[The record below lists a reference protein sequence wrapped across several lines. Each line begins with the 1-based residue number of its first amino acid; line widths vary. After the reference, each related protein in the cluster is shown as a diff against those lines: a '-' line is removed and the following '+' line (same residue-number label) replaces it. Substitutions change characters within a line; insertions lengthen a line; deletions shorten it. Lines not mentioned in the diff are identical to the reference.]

1 MASGSF
7 YSNSQTEVVVDPFV
21 PPSTQSQTRLQSE
34 LKRCEQLVQ
43 RDYRY
48 AQLVAGAAKMAMP
61 SIWAARNQDELV
73 NDRDLATFKDISWT
87 EFVKKRFLPTVPAGE
102 SVATAAT
109 SMLEIVRE
117 MNLQRRKFQIMGL
130 HEQVEACEIQL
141 VMHLC
146 QAGLIRAQANDFKRT
161 ALRMRRSQKLHEAFA
176 IAVGACVCA
185 SAPMTMGSGV
195 TRYERDLQMEYKK
208 HTIGLLVF
216 VLQKNPG
223 AIDEEEGLDED
234 YVARIARLI
243 VLWQG
248 NGSGRQQVGEG
259 RGDEGGSGTVS
270 SDYKES
276 VKQHLIGLTSALGIA
291 QRDAEKA
298 KNDVIEMR
306 ANMGKDVEKLT
317 AEMNRRLS
325 EFNSNLKGAIIETQ
339 AKFQTTM
346 ADQRAHTATM
356 LKDAISLVSAGPRGG
371 GGAAAASS
379 GDVINAM
386 LADSER
392 RINESMKVLVD
403 KKIREAD
410 IDTRIKSA
418 VRDEVAD
425 KVKDEVG
432 DALRITDLNQMV
444 AQAVARTNVPV
455 TIQTAVDAMKRDN
468 DASLQRLVAG
478 TNLDQKVQDAVR
490 GLDIAGQVRGAIQSQ
505 ETADLISRTAKAVF
519 TRVDIRPMVKEQ
531 VDALNLRDG
540 ARMESKLF
548 FDRMRGDFEPQFQA
562 SIGQL
567 NARIGA
573 LDQINAGITAMNAGV
588 AVAESNYR
596 TLNGNFSELDGRVRS
611 LAKEVVDDRK
621 NAAQVLEDVSAKI
634 EKRIR
639 DVDAKIPSLVNRV
652 IAAETVAGNCRLS
665 LVGETEE
672 RVKMQDNIKTFNRLV
687 TPITTGLAT
696 ISGLDAR
703 LKLVESSSRRSVK
716 RPADDDDGGRAAGP
730 PSVSDADVQAELQR
744 QIIAKLHAVD
754 ADVAARTEIAAAV
767 AKMLAGFDLST
778 YIKNLPMGV
787 KEVDDKIGE
796 YVAEILNAA
805 KFVDGVNKYLDALAD
820 PMKKDLADQ
829 LKRDF
834 AALKQQTATAPGPPD
849 FGVFATVPPAAM
861 AYP

>member
-744 QIIAKLHAVD
+744 QIMAKLQTVD
-754 ADVAARTEIAAAV
+754 ADVAARAEIAAAV

>member
-672 RVKMQDNIKTFNRLV
+672 RVKMQYNIKTFNRLV

>member
-1 MASGSF
+1 
-7 YSNSQTEVVVDPFV
+7 
-21 PPSTQSQTRLQSE
+21 
-34 LKRCEQLVQ
+34 
-43 RDYRY
+43 
-48 AQLVAGAAKMAMP
+48 
-61 SIWAARNQDELV
+61 
-73 NDRDLATFKDISWT
+73 
-87 EFVKKRFLPTVPAGE
+87 
-102 SVATAAT
+102 
-109 SMLEIVRE
+109 
-117 MNLQRRKFQIMGL
+117 MGL

-141 VMHLC
+141 IMHLC

-410 IDTRIKSA
+410 IGTRIKYAIADADIAGTVRAA
-418 VRDEVAD
+418 VNTSMAQKNLE
-425 KVKDEVG
+425 
-432 DALRITDLNQMV
+432 QMV
-444 AQAVARTNVPV
+444 TDAVVRVNVTG
-455 TIQTAVDAMKRDN
+455 TIQTAVDTMKRDN

-478 TNLDQKVQDAVR
+478 VNLDQKVRDAVR
-490 GLDIAGQVRGAIQSQ
+490 GEDIAGKVHDAIRTP
-505 ETADLISRTAKAVF
+505 EMVKYISTTAKAAK
-519 TRVDIRPMVKEQ
+519 VDVQSAVKEQ

-540 ARMESKLF
+540 ARAESKLF
-548 FDRMRGDFEPQFQA
+548 FDKMRGDFELQFQA

-567 NARIGA
+567 NARIGT
-573 LDQINAGITAMNAGV
+573 LDQIKAGVDAMNAGV

-621 NAAQVLEDVSAKI
+621 NAVQVLEDVSAKI

-652 IAAETVAGNCRLS
+652 IAAETVAGNCRES
-665 LVGETEE
+665 LYVEAKEKGAMLEDIK
-672 RVKMQDNIKTFNRLV
+672 KMNSLNGK
-687 TPITTGLAT
+687 ITTGLAT
-696 ISGLDAR
+696 LNSLDAR
-703 LKLVESSSRRSVK
+703 LKVVESSSRRPAK
-716 RPADDDDGGRAAGP
+716 RAADDDDGVRVAGP

-744 QIIAKLHAVD
+744 QIMAKLHAVD
-754 ADVAARTEIAAAV
+754 ADVAAKAEIAAAV

-778 YIKNLPMGV
+778 YIKNLPMDV

-805 KFVDGVNKYLDALAD
+805 KFKDGVNKYLDALAD

-861 AYP
+861 AFPPP